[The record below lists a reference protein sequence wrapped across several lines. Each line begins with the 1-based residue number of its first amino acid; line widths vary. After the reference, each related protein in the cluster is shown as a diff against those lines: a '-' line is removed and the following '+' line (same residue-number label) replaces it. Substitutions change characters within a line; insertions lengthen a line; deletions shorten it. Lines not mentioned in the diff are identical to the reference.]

1 MGTTILIGLIIY
13 FVVMGFIILGTY
25 YVIEEQVS
33 LGNYDQYDKYDR
45 RFNVRVIAVIWP
57 IALVVSICVAVFK
70 GSCFI
75 FGIKRFD

>member
-13 FVVMGFIILGTY
+13 FVVMGFIILGVY
-25 YVIEEQVS
+25 YIAEGKVNTGE
-33 LGNYDQYDKYDR
+33 YDKYKR
-45 RFNVRVIAVIWP
+45 AEIRGNGVFLGVIWP

-70 GSCFI
+70 GICYI